1 MEPWSLCSVQH
12 GSSSL
17 SWHGNVTIVKMVI
30 VEHVMVHKA
39 FAGNRST
46 RCGIDESQLL
56 VILSNWTREAI
67 RSGSVSMLQ
76 IDSATTTLRLYG
88 RHETSPG
95 PFERSLACHY
105 PSATG

>member
-1 MEPWSLCSVQH
+1 MEPWSLCFGQH
-12 GSSSL
+12 GASSL

-30 VEHVMVHKA
+30 MEHVMVHKA

-67 RSGSVSMLQ
+67 RSGSFYAADRQ
-76 IDSATTTLRLYG
+76 CDY
-88 RHETSPG
+88 
-95 PFERSLACHY
+95 Y
-105 PSATG
+105 PSLVWAARNKSRPI

>member
-67 RSGSVSMLQ
+67 RSGSVSVLQ
-76 IDSATTTLRLYG
+76 IDSAATTLRLYG

-95 PFERSLACHY
+95 PFERSLACHS